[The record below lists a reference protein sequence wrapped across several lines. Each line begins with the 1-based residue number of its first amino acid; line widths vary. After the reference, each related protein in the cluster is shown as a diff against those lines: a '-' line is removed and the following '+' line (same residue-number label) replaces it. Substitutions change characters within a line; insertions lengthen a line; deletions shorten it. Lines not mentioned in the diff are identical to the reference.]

1 MATQTFSIRLSDEY
15 IQIFNKLHEQ
25 ANEAN
30 PISKSAFF
38 EKVLD
43 FFANPKVKEVEVI
56 RDTYE
61 TTVLVAKQ
69 AERIRKLEAEL
80 AQLNVTL
87 DESNSKHDEIAQFA
101 DSLQQEN
108 ASLQTEITVL
118 HERLQAE
125 VDRTVTDLMKE
136 FPAQL
141 LILTAERLSA
151 KYKRAINPIDILQDM
166 FLRYTIERWNKWFY
180 DWVLTDDEIVKE
192 AQKIN
197 PAITGIKQLKNF
209 VIK

>member
-1 MATQTFSIRLSDEY
+1 MANQTFSIRLSDEY
-15 IQIFNKLHEQ
+15 INIFNKLHEQ

-56 RDTYE
+56 RDSDE
-61 TTVLVAKQ
+61 TTALVATQ
-69 AERIRKLEAEL
+69 AERIHKLEAEL
-80 AQLNVTL
+80 AELKGILEQ
-87 DESNSKHDEIAQFA
+87 SNSKHDEIAQFA

-108 ASLQTEITVL
+108 ASLQKEITVL
-118 HERLQAE
+118 NERLQAE

-141 LILTAERLSA
+141 LKLTAERLSM
-151 KYKRAINPIDILQDM
+151 KYKRNVTPLEVLTDM
-166 FLRYTIERWNKWFY
+166 FLRYTIEKWNKWFY
-180 DWVLTDDEIVKE
+180 EWVLTDDEIVKE

-197 PAITGIKQLKNF
+197 PAITSIKQLKNF

>member
-1 MATQTFSIRLSDEY
+1 MANQTFSIRLSDEY
-15 IQIFNKLHEQ
+15 INIFNKLHEQ

-56 RDTYE
+56 RDTDE
-61 TTVLVAKQ
+61 TTALVATQAAYIKQ
-69 AERIRKLEAEL
+69 IEAEL
-80 AQLNVTL
+80 AEVKGIL
-87 DESNSKHDEIAQFA
+87 EKSNSKHDEIAQFA

-108 ASLQTEITVL
+108 ASLRKEITVL

-136 FPAQL
+136 FPAKL

-197 PAITGIKQLKNF
+197 PAITSIKQLKNF

>member
-1 MATQTFSIRLSDEY
+1 MANQTFSIRLSDEY
-15 IQIFNKLHEQ
+15 INIFNKLHEQ

-56 RDTYE
+56 RDTDE
-61 TTVLVAKQ
+61 TTALVATQ
-69 AERIRKLEAEL
+69 AERIHKLEAEL
-80 AQLNVTL
+80 ANSRGFL
-87 DESNSKHDEIAQFA
+87 EEFNSKHDEIAQFA

-108 ASLQTEITVL
+108 ASLQTEIKVL

-151 KYKRAINPIDILQDM
+151 KYKRNVTPVEVLTDM
-166 FLRYTIERWNKWFY
+166 FLRYTIEKWNKWFY
-180 DWVLTDDEIVKE
+180 EWVLTDDEIVKE

-197 PAITGIKQLKNF
+197 PTITSIKQLKNF

>member
-1 MATQTFSIRLSDEY
+1 MANQTFSIRLSDEY
-15 IQIFNKLHEQ
+15 INIFNKLHEQ

-56 RDTYE
+56 RDTDE
-61 TTVLVAKQ
+61 TTALVATQ
-69 AERIRKLEAEL
+69 AEYIQKLETEL
-80 AQLNVTL
+80 EQ
-87 DESNSKHDEIAQFA
+87 SNSKRNEQTQFA

-108 ASLQTEITVL
+108 ASLQTEIKVL

-151 KYKRAINPIDILQDM
+151 KYKRAIKPIDILQDM

-197 PAITGIKQLKNF
+197 PAITSIKQLKNF

>member
-1 MATQTFSIRLSDEY
+1 MANQTFSIRLSDEY
-15 IQIFNKLHEQ
+15 INIFNKLHEQ

-56 RDTYE
+56 RDTDE
-61 TTVLVAKQ
+61 TTSLVATQ
-69 AERIRKLEAEL
+69 AEYIQKLETEL
-80 AQLNVTL
+80 EQ
-87 DESNSKHDEIAQFA
+87 SNSKRNEQTQFA

-108 ASLQTEITVL
+108 ASLQTEIKVL

-151 KYKRAINPIDILQDM
+151 KYKRAIKPIDILQDM

-197 PAITGIKQLKNF
+197 PAITSIKQLKNF

>member
-1 MATQTFSIRLSDEY
+1 MANQTFSIRLSDEY
-15 IQIFNKLHEQ
+15 INIFNKLHEQ

-56 RDTYE
+56 RDSDE
-61 TTVLVAKQ
+61 TTALVATQAAYIKQ
-69 AERIRKLEAEL
+69 IEAEL
-80 AQLNVTL
+80 AELKGTL
-87 DESNSKHDEIAQFA
+87 EQSNSKHDEIAQSA

-108 ASLQTEITVL
+108 ASLQKEITVL

-197 PAITGIKQLKNF
+197 SAITSIKQLKNF

>member
-1 MATQTFSIRLSDEY
+1 MANQTFSIRLSDEY
-15 IQIFNKLHEQ
+15 INIFNKLHEQ

-56 RDTYE
+56 RDSDE
-61 TTVLVAKQ
+61 TTALVATQ
-69 AERIRKLEAEL
+69 AERIHKLEAEL
-80 AQLNVTL
+80 ANSRGFL
-87 DESNSKHDEIAQFA
+87 ERSNSKQDELAQFI
-101 DSLQQEN
+101 DGLQEEN
-108 ASLQTEITVL
+108 ASLQTEIKVL

-197 PAITGIKQLKNF
+197 PAITSIKQLKNF

>member
-1 MATQTFSIRLSDEY
+1 MANQTFSIRLSDEY
-15 IQIFNKLHEQ
+15 INIFNKLHEQ

-56 RDTYE
+56 CDSDE
-61 TTVLVAKQ
+61 TTALVATQ
-69 AERIRKLEAEL
+69 AEYIQKLETEL
-80 AQLNVTL
+80 EQ
-87 DESNSKHDEIAQFA
+87 SNSKRNEQTQFA

-108 ASLQTEITVL
+108 ASLQTEIKVL

-151 KYKRAINPIDILQDM
+151 KYKRAIKPIDILQDT
-166 FLRYTIERWNKWFY
+166 LRFWATLAAPPKRENVSVTDTIG
-180 DWVLTDDEIVKE
+180 TGASGEILSTLPF
-192 AQKIN
+192 I
-197 PAITGIKQLKNF
+197 
-209 VIK
+209 